1 MEKEYYKIIC
11 NYYLVYNNRIVY
23 TDIFRYLI
31 QVRLKNALEK
41 IGYYKNEV
49 VIRTASRKQ
58 ILLERVKHA
67 LFQKIKHSFYL
78 PTSLPLR
85 LFASCAVVRCL
96 RPVVKNRER
105 FLD

>member
-23 TDIFRYLI
+23 TDTFRYLI

-49 VIRTASRKQ
+49 VICTGKVFYWKE
-58 ILLERVKHA
+58 LKKMNC
-67 LFQKIKHSFYL
+67 LFQKI
-78 PTSLPLR
+78 
-85 LFASCAVVRCL
+85 
-96 RPVVKNRER
+96 
-105 FLD
+105 